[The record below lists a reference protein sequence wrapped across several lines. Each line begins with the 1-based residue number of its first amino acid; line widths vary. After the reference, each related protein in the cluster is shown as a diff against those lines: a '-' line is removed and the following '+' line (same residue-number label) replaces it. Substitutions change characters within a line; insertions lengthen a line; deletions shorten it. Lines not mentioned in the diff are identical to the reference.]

1 MSKLLTGAVG
11 ALAALLMPTAV
22 AAQYYAQDGGTTRI
36 EPRPFYGASVS
47 IEAGVR
53 VFRPMPPTN
62 RVIVNPNGA
71 TPLALGFNETNVYE
85 RSYNYHQ
92 HDHEYSGGG
101 GCGYG
106 GGYYFGRPGIFRP
119 RVGVGRR

>member
-1 MSKLLTGAVG
+1 MSKLVTGAIGV
-11 ALAALLMPTAV
+11 LAALFIPTAA
-22 AAQYYAQDGGTTRI
+22 AAQYYAMDGGTTRI

-53 VFRPMPPTN
+53 VFRPMPSTN

-71 TPLALGFNETNVYE
+71 TPLSLGFNETNVYE

-92 HDHEYSGGG
+92 HDHEYSGGSG
-101 GCGYG
+101 SGYG
-106 GGYYFGRPGIFRP
+106 GAYYFGTPGIFRP
-119 RVGVGRR
+119 RGGRARR

>member
-11 ALAALLMPTAV
+11 ALAALFIPTA
-22 AAQYYAQDGGTTRI
+22 ATAQYYAMDGGTTRI

-53 VFRPMPPTN
+53 VFRPMPSTN

-71 TPLALGFNETNVYE
+71 TPLSLGFNETNVYE

-92 HDHEYSGGG
+92 HDYDNSG
-101 GCGYG
+101 GYG
-106 GGYYFGRPGIFRP
+106 GGYGGAYYFGTPGIFRP
-119 RVGVGRR
+119 RVGAARR

>member
-11 ALAALLMPTAV
+11 ALAALFIPTA
-22 AAQYYAQDGGTTRI
+22 ATAQYYAMDGGTTRI

-53 VFRPMPPTN
+53 VFRPMPSTN

-71 TPLALGFNETNVYE
+71 TPLSLGFNETNVYE
-85 RSYNYHQ
+85 RSYNYHK
-92 HDHEYSGGG
+92 HDYENSG
-101 GCGYG
+101 GYG
-106 GGYYFGRPGIFRP
+106 GNYGGAYYFGRPGIFRP
-119 RVGVGRR
+119 RVGAARR